1 MSIPFYVPEIFHNIF
16 LSWGKIRRWS
26 GSYHRSLLWEPPQK
40 LSQFRQPGK
49 GQRTTRLPA
58 RKPGLG
64 TAGLLVTL
72 RASTSERRDAR
83 RSHQPG
89 NWVTQG
95 SPLMRTHL
103 RRHLRLPL
111 PGCLTHTLPAR
122 PRLNPHLP
130 QGLGA
135 WNVALESGQAR
146 TSMSSSL
153 PRQEV
158 GPGQRR
164 TEYQPPGFCIHLP

>member
-1 MSIPFYVPEIFHNIF
+1 MSIPFYEPEIFHNIF
-16 LSWGKIRRWS
+16 LSWGKIRRWR
-26 GSYHRSLLWEPPQK
+26 GSHHRSLLWLPPQK

-83 RSHQPG
+83 SSHQPG

-95 SPLMRTHL
+95 SPLVRTHL
-103 RRHLRLPL
+103 RQHLRLPL
-111 PGCLTHTLPAR
+111 PWCLTHAQPLLPSGVR
-122 PRLNPHLP
+122 DLECGPRVRLSQDKHVLIP
-130 QGLGA
+130 A
-135 WNVALESGQAR
+135 
-146 TSMSSSL
+146 
-153 PRQEV
+153 
-158 GPGQRR
+158 
-164 TEYQPPGFCIHLP
+164 